1 MSLIIEVMSQR
12 RSYQAHIHL
21 VSRRRQFKR
30 GRDVQLL
37 IQRLLLI
44 QLFLQAACCLPRRH
58 SLVNQISG
66 KQVSRL
72 AWFELMLGCLS
83 LFLSLLLCFEGLGE
97 NGL

>member
-44 QLFLQAACCLPRRH
+44 QLFL
-58 SLVNQISG
+58 
-66 KQVSRL
+66 
-72 AWFELMLGCLS
+72 
-83 LFLSLLLCFEGLGE
+83 
-97 NGL
+97 